1 MTFTHKKK
9 LSIFCTPEKDF
20 WCSYG
25 AGFEYAPNFFISG
38 GKAFTGNVWL
48 QKTYYL
54 GLGLTVSHWTSTSG
68 VTILSDR
75 NILPSE
81 TITNGKL

>member
-1 MTFTHKKK
+1 MTFSQKNL
-9 LSIFCTPEKDF
+9 LSIFCTPEKDV

-25 AGFEYAPNFFISG
+25 AGFEHAPNFFISG
-38 GKAFTGNVWL
+38 GKAFTGNIWL

-54 GLGLTVSHWTSTSG
+54 GLGLTVNHWTLTSG
-68 VTILSDR
+68 VTILSGR
-75 NILPSE
+75 NVLSSD